1 MQTNGQPPRISKG
14 VLWLGYVLSGL
25 PALLLVF
32 SAVIKLM
39 KPPQVVEGFA
49 HFGIPESL
57 IFNLG
62 ILELSCTVVYLIPST
77 SILGR
82 FYLLATSAGRP
93 SPMCALVS
101 HFSSQSSPGYWS
113 GEGFTCATIGCARSF
128 RCDASR
134 RATIECRSLKFTRGI
149 RTANFAS
156 VRVFRGRLIPD
167 GRAAS

>member
-57 IFNLG
+57 IFKLG

-77 SILGR
+77 SILGAVLLTG
-82 FYLLATSAGRP
+82 YLG
-93 SPMCALVS
+93 
-101 HFSSQSSPGYWS
+101 G
-113 GEGFTCATIGCARSF
+113 ATITNVRLGESF
-128 RCDASR
+128 LLPVIAGVLVWGGLYLRDHR
-134 RATIECRSLKFTRGI
+134 VRA
-149 RTANFAS
+149 
-156 VRVFRGRLIPD
+156 LIPLRRKQAGD
-167 GRAAS
+167 D